1 MKMQNVTVLLSLS
14 LTALLSGSVMAGPAA
29 ISVVNVNYLSDETAV
44 PGASSKLVRT
54 DRGVSMTIDTNDL
67 DPGAYTNWWIIFN
80 NPGECTNPIPAIG
93 AACSPDDFG
102 NQDVEGS
109 VLYATG
115 NVVDEDGEGGFAA
128 HLKMGD
134 TGGALFGPGLLDSR
148 GAEIHILVRGHG
160 PVIPAMM
167 PAQIMTVGGGCNPCT
182 DAQAAAHSP

>member
-1 MKMQNVTVLLSLS
+1 MKMQNVTVILSLS

-29 ISVVNVNYLSDETAV
+29 ISVVDVHYFTDNSMVS
-44 PGASSKLVRT
+44 GASSKLVRT
-54 DRGVSMTIDTNDL
+54 TRGVSMSIDTNDL
-67 DPGAYTNWWIIFN
+67 DPGACN
-80 NPGECTNPIPAIG
+80 NPIPEIG
-93 AACSPDDFG
+93 AACGLGDFPDL
-102 NQDVEGS
+102 DVGAS

-134 TGGALFGPGLLDSR
+134 TDGALFGPGLLDPW
-148 GAEIHILVRGHG
+148 GAEIHILVRHHG

-167 PAQIMTVGGGCNPCT
+167 PSQIMTVGGGCNPCT